1 MLSFF
6 YETNNPQTKQQQPKM
21 NPNAKS
27 EFIQLEPMYE
37 TDDGLE
43 FIVDPNDYKAI
54 QTQISKGT
62 FRMAFHFQTVDGAC
76 LYGVTNK
83 NTWLI
88 DLAVYQYLQKNP
100 YDKRILLKLLVLGH
114 FDIGVARIGSY
125 HLIKDVTL
133 YSDETNNEIILH
145 YMALRSEP
153 GNVAWRSITWDLFE
167 AFVDDMNQ
175 YHQCSQQRAQTAPQP
190 IAIM

>member
-6 YETNNPQTKQQQPKM
+6 YDNLNPQTNTQQPKM
-21 NPNAKS
+21 NN

-37 TDDGLE
+37 TDEGLE
-43 FIVDPNDYKAI
+43 FMVDPNDYKAI
-54 QTQISKGT
+54 ATQIAMGT
-62 FRMAFHFQTVDGAC
+62 FRMAFHFQSVDCAAI
-76 LYGVTNK
+76 YGVTNK

-114 FDIGVARIGSY
+114 FDIGVARLGSY
-125 HLIKDVTL
+125 HLIKDVTP
-133 YSDETNNEIILH
+133 YGDEVNKEINNH
-145 YMALRSEP
+145 YMELRTEP

-167 AFVDDMNQ
+167 QFVTDMNDQ
-175 YHQCSQQRAQTAPQP
+175 AQMYAVMPKRWAERQL
-190 IAIM
+190 IAEL